1 MDGLIN
7 GLIDRWR
14 WLGKGIES
22 QKKIR
27 APAKKTT
34 NPSIPL
40 NDLESDKDGIEKYL
54 LFIINFR

>member
-1 MDGLIN
+1 MVLLIDGDGLV
-7 GLIDRWR
+7 
-14 WLGKGIES
+14 KES
-22 QKKIR
+22 RVRKKIR
-27 APAKKTT
+27 ALAKKTT